1 MRNERY
7 TLVLCGSETRCNF
20 APDLLCVRI
29 IPRPIVRCAEHAEL
43 CSRRHDAATGCAQ
56 GQGHLP
62 HWRPKLTQL
71 SVMQAFPKRTQLS
84 VMQAFPAAFT
94 AEEADPWLMLDHFG
108 PSKSKGKETGPD
120 DFPIGWHPHR
130 GMDILT
136 YMGKHLL
143 CSSITLSPYLP
154 FKNLTC
160 LCLWCFLSTVEG
172 KVRHADS
179 MGNRGAW
186 LVQRGEVMA
195 AHGAVLAHPFSCVTG
210 ACSITPFAASADQC
224 LCSRNGI
231 VQRCS
236 HFRVSPASCCL
247 LASHRDGGHARHA
260 VDFGGQRHRACRGG
274 RHARWAGRPRLPDL

>member
-1 MRNERY
+1 MRSACATKGTRWFCVGVN
-7 TLVLCGSETRCNF
+7 TLQPRTLRVLYLVPSFVVLNMLSSVAGAMMRPL
-20 APDLLCVRI
+20 AVRKAKVTY
-29 IPRPIVRCAEHAEL
+29 P
-43 CSRRHDAATGCAQ
+43 TGD
-56 GQGHLP
+56 P
-62 HWRPKLTQL
+62 
-71 SVMQAFPKRTQLS
+71 SFS

-274 RHARWAGRPRLPDL
+274 RHACWAGRSRLPDL